1 MKNGA
6 GAARLICVFTV
17 CILLLGYNFYGR
29 LLKTPAV
36 QAVKPVSEKREIESY
51 ENSSSAPEETEKKEE
66 TESGGSTSS
75 AAAVSVKSETIVTAA
90 ANGTVKGKINNN

>member
-6 GAARLICVFTV
+6 GAARLICVFTA

-36 QAVKPVSEKREIESY
+36 QAVKPVSEKERL
-51 ENSSSAPEETEKKEE
+51 
-66 TESGGSTSS
+66 TS
-75 AAAVSVKSETIVTAA
+75 
-90 ANGTVKGKINNN
+90 

>member
-51 ENSSSAPEETEKKEE
+51 QNSSSAPRRNGEK
-66 TESGGSTSS
+66 GR
-75 AAAVSVKSETIVTAA
+75 
-90 ANGTVKGKINNN
+90 NGVGRQHLLCRRGKCKIGDKRSRRSQGYGKRKNNQ

>member
-36 QAVKPVSEKREIESY
+36 QAVKSVSEKREIE
-51 ENSSSAPEETEKKEE
+51 KL
-66 TESGGSTSS
+66 
-75 AAAVSVKSETIVTAA
+75 
-90 ANGTVKGKINNN
+90 